1 MKRLTVRLN
10 HTLCLLIEVITVV
23 MKSAV
28 RARGDPAIHYRTIRS
43 VDVCKQ
49 FASFALG
56 TGNAQM
62 KYVKQKGK

>member
-1 MKRLTVRLN
+1 MILFWLFV
-10 HTLCLLIEVITVV
+10 LLESLDGPITNG
-23 MKSAV
+23 SV